1 MRTVPKCGTVG
12 LINSE
17 LTRSLTDSKMTSH
30 EKFKNIADGIHNIVI
45 VIALIVGGIWT
56 LWTFSSLGE
65 RQKAQDERQKA
76 QDELFKQAVLD
87 IILDCKQEQLN
98 NEDYIHANVKIVN
111 HGKRNTFL
119 DFSDSPCQVHKLVFN
134 DDGSAETTFS
144 ISQDNLTSRSI
155 VLRSG
160 ATQEYPFVIKV
171 PEKGFYVVEYRVPL
185 DSTEFTEHT
194 RAGGPQGKIFW
205 VGSATV
211 MIK

>member
-1 MRTVPKCGTVG
+1 
-12 LINSE
+12 
-17 LTRSLTDSKMTSH
+17 MTSH
-30 EKFKNIADGIHNIVI
+30 ENFKNIAAGIHSIVI
-45 VIALIVGGIWT
+45 VLALIVGGIWT

-65 RQKAQDERQKA
+65 RQKAQDE
-76 QDELFKQAVLD
+76 LFKQAVLD
-87 IILDCKQEQLN
+87 IIVDCKQEQLN
-98 NEDYIHANVKIVN
+98 NDDYIHANVKIVN

-119 DFSDSPCQVHKLVFN
+119 DFSDSPCQVHKLVFS

-171 PEKGFYVVEYRVPL
+171 PEKGFYVIEYRVPL

-194 RAGGPQGKIFW
+194 RAGGPEGKIFW